1 MGRYAAP
8 SDQLGIGD
16 MAAAGGKR
24 AELRETYTGVVVLFG
39 DRAYKVKKPIT
50 TDFLDF
56 ATPAARRRACLRE
69 LELNRRLAP
78 DVYLGLAHL
87 TDPLGG
93 ADEPVLLMRRMPEQR
108 RLSTL
113 LADPEG
119 PVRDL
124 RPLVATLV
132 AFHENARRGADID
145 RAGTGTAL
153 RDRWRGVL
161 GTLREQSPEFLD
173 PARLAAIEDRALDY
187 VRGRDR
193 LFAQRIAD
201 GWLVDG
207 HGDLL
212 AEDIFDLPDGFR
224 ILDCLDFDDELRHID
239 RLDDIAFL
247 AMDLEFLGH
256 PEYADRLLADY
267 RQLSGDRAPRSLD
280 HHYRAYRA
288 AVRAKVD
295 VIRYGQGEGTARDQA
310 ERHLALVEQ
319 HLRRGAI
326 RLVLVGGLP
335 GTGKSTVAQRLATAT
350 GSHLLSTDPIRR
362 ELMRAGEITG
372 TIGVYDTGAYTPESK
387 HRVYTELLRRARPLL
402 AAGVPVVLD
411 AGWSDAGERRRA
423 RELATALGAEPVQLR
438 CECPRDTA
446 DRRLRDRPHGDSDA
460 TPPIAHAISAA
471 TAPWPEAEVLDT
483 RQPPGAVAAAA
494 LRRWHDS
501 RSRTFSG
508 Q

>member
-1 MGRYAAP
+1 MMLSSSDSVEPAA
-8 SDQLGIGD
+8 LT
-16 MAAAGGKR
+16 AAA
-24 AELRETYTGVVVLFG
+24 ELHETHTGVVVLFG

-56 ATPAARRRACLRE
+56 ATTAARERACLRE
-69 LELNRRLAP
+69 FELNRRLAP

-93 ADEPVLLMRRMPEQR
+93 ADEPVLIMRRMPQHR

-113 LADPEG
+113 LADPAH

-124 RPLVATLV
+124 HPLVATLV

-145 RAGTGTAL
+145 RAGTGAAL
-153 RDRWRGVL
+153 RGRWRTVL
-161 GTLREQSPEFLD
+161 STLREQSLDFLD
-173 PARLAAIEDRALDY
+173 PARLTAVEDRALDY

-193 LFAQRIAD
+193 LFAQRIAG

-256 PEYADRLLADY
+256 PESADRLLADY
-267 RQLSGDRAPRSLD
+267 RRLSDDRAPRSLE

-295 VIRYGQGEGTARDQA
+295 VIRYGQGEGTARERA
-310 ERHLALVEQ
+310 GRHLALVER
-319 HLRRGAI
+319 HLQRGAI
-326 RLVLVGGLP
+326 RLALVGGLP
-335 GTGKSTVAQRLATAT
+335 GTGKSTVAERLATAT
-350 GSHLLSTDPIRR
+350 GSHLLSSDPIRR
-362 ELMRAGEITG
+362 ELMRAGEIAG
-372 TIGVYDTGAYTPESK
+372 AAGAYDTGAYAPENK
-387 HRVYTELLRRARPLL
+387 HRVYTELLQRARPLL

-438 CECPRDTA
+438 CECPRDVA
-446 DRRLRDRPHGDSDA
+446 DQRLRDRPRGDSDA
-460 TPPIAHAISAA
+460 TPPIAHAMSAA

-483 RQPPGAVAAAA
+483 RHPPEVVAAEA

-501 RSRTFSG
+501 GNRRRCP
-508 Q
+508 